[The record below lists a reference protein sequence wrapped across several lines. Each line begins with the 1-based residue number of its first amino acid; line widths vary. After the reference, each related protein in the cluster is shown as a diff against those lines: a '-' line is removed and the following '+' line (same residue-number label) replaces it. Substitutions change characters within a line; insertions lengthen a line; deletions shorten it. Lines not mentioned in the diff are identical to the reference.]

1 MADSSLDPN
10 MEAAIKAEV
19 APLIVSAGITA
30 AVAFATGAIAMLV
43 GTNIKTSDMT
53 GDEEIVP
60 TKDETSISKVDTAAN
75 ETDGK
80 LSQQEVSGAEGA
92 VKADETEA
100 RALTGEA
107 TASEAGATAVRT
119 KVGASDIE
127 VKALKMT

>member
-1 MADSSLDPN
+1 MANSSLDPGT
-10 MEAAIKAEV
+10 EAAIKAEV

-30 AVAFATGAIAMLV
+30 AVALVAGGIAMLI

-53 GDEEIVP
+53 GDSEIVP
-60 TKDETSISKVDTAAN
+60 TKDETSISKVDTAAS
-75 ETDGK
+75 ETDGR
-80 LSQQEVSGAEGA
+80 LSQQEVAGAEGA

-119 KVGASDIE
+119 KAGASDIE